1 MNLRNRTAAVVTGA
15 GALAS
20 ALALAAPQASAK
32 VTGIDVAQSTSFGSS
47 NSYGT
52 GCSYTITA
60 TSTGKNVA
68 VVFMDEVNG
77 VKTTADLNPVGHAV
91 DAQGH
96 ASVTWT
102 PTQAGT
108 HTIYAGDYVSGETY
122 LTTQVTVGTGINLG
136 PVCVVVS

>member
-1 MNLRNRTAAVVTGA
+1 MNIRNRAAVAVTGA
-15 GALAS
+15 GALAV
-20 ALALAAPQASAK
+20 ALALTAPQASAK
-32 VTGIDVAQSTSFGSS
+32 VTGIDVAQGTSVGSS

-52 GCSYTITA
+52 GCSYTLTA

-68 VVFMDEVNG
+68 VIFMDEVNG
-77 VKTTADLNPVGHAV
+77 VKTTADLSPVGRAV

-108 HTIYAGDYVSGETY
+108 HTLWAADYVSGETY
-122 LTTQVTVGTGINLG
+122 FTKQVTVGTGINLG
-136 PVCVVVS
+136 PVCAVL